1 MSSAIGRDSQVAE
14 PIRPFGT
21 SIFTEMTQL
30 ANQHGAVNLSQGFPD
45 FEGPEEIKQVAM
57 EALRSGPNQY
67 SPSPGQPALRQAIA
81 ASMQRFYG
89 LAVDPDTQVT
99 VTAGATEGL
108 SSTLLGLLDPG
119 DEVILLE
126 PAYDLYPAI
135 VARAG
140 ARSVFVP
147 LTDRS
152 WELDRDRLAAAFSDR
167 TRAILVNN
175 PQNPCGKVFSG
186 DELAFIG
193 GLCQEHDAVAIGD
206 EVYEHLVYDGGA
218 HTCLLQVPEL
228 AGRAV
233 AISSAAKTFSMTG
246 WKVGWAVASKGLTEA
261 VRAAHQ
267 FLTFSTP
274 GPLQLG
280 MAHGLGMDDAYFQGL
295 LADYA
300 AKRTL
305 VCEALE
311 RIGFDVLWPQGTYYA
326 NIDISGLEFED
337 DLAFSRHLT
346 TEVGVAAIPNSFFHD
361 QRRGGRKSVR
371 FCFCKQDAT
380 LNEAIARLEGGLG

>member
-1 MSSAIGRDSQVAE
+1 MSRVAGRDSLVAE

-30 ANQHGAVNLSQGFPD
+30 AVAHDAVNLSQGFPD
-45 FEGPEEIKQVAM
+45 FDGPEEIRRVAM
-57 EALRSGPNQY
+57 DALLTGPNQY
-67 SPSPGQPALRQAIA
+67 SPSPGQPALRRAVA
-81 ASMQRFYG
+81 AHQQRFYG
-89 LAVDPDTQVT
+89 LSVDPDTQVT

-108 SSTLLGLLDPG
+108 SATLLGLLEPG

-147 LTDRS
+147 LIDRT

-167 TRAILVNN
+167 TRAILINN
-175 PQNPCGKVFSG
+175 PQNPCGKVFTS
-186 DELAFIG
+186 DELAFVG
-193 GLCQEHDAVAIGD
+193 ELCQRHDAVAIGD
-206 EVYEHLVYDGGA
+206 EVYEHLVYDGS
-218 HTCLLQVPEL
+218 HTSLLQVPEL
-228 AGRAV
+228 TGRAV

-246 WKVGWAVASKGLTEA
+246 WKVGWAVADQALTQA
-261 VRAAHQ
+261 VQAAHQ

-280 MAHGLGMDDAYFQGL
+280 MAHGLSMGDAYFQDL
-295 LADYA
+295 LSDYT
-300 AKRTL
+300 AKRKL
-305 VCEALE
+305 LCEALS
-311 RIGFDVLWPQGTYYA
+311 RMGFDVLWPQGTYYA
-326 NIDISGLEFED
+326 NIDISGTDFED
-337 DLAFSRHLT
+337 DLAFCRHLA

-361 QRRGGRKSVR
+361 RRRGGRASVR
-371 FCFCKQDAT
+371 FCFCKRDET
-380 LNEAIARLEGGLG
+380 LAAAIARLEEGMA

>member
-1 MSSAIGRDSQVAE
+1 MNPADRRETQVAA

-30 ANQHGAVNLSQGFPD
+30 AIAHGAVNLSQGFPD
-45 FEGPEEIKQVAM
+45 FDGPEEIRRVAM
-57 EALRSGPNQY
+57 EALLAGPNQY
-67 SPSPGQPALRQAIA
+67 SPSPGQPALRQAVA
-81 ASMQRFYG
+81 AHQHRFYG
-89 LAVDPDTQVT
+89 LDVDPDTQVT

-108 SSTLLGLLDPG
+108 SATLLGLLEPG

-140 ARSVFVP
+140 GCSVFVP
-147 LTDRS
+147 LVDRT
-152 WELDRDRLAAAFSDR
+152 WELDRDRLAAAFTER
-167 TRAILVNN
+167 TRAILINN
-175 PQNPCGKVFSG
+175 PQNPCGKVFSA
-186 DELAFIG
+186 DELAFVG
-193 GLCQEHDAVAIGD
+193 ELCQRHDAVAIGD
-206 EVYEHLVYDGGA
+206 EVYEHLVYDGA
-218 HTCLLQVPEL
+218 HTSLLQVPAL
-228 AGRAV
+228 TDRAV

-246 WKVGWAVASKGLTEA
+246 WKVGWAVAVEALTEA

-280 MAHGLGMDDAYFQGL
+280 MAHGLGLGEGYFDGL
-295 LADYA
+295 LADYG
-300 AKRTL
+300 AKRKRL
-305 VCEALE
+305 CGALE

-326 NIDISGLEFED
+326 NIDISGTDFED
-337 DLAFSRHLT
+337 DLAFCRYLA

-361 QRRGGRKSVR
+361 QRRGGRASVR
-371 FCFCKQDAT
+371 FCFCKRDET
-380 LNEAIARLEGGLG
+380 LAAAIARLEEGMA